1 MNEDIDVINTFWS
14 DIAFAI
20 TDYIDDDVKAG
31 EVTVEMIKETLSSVA
46 DEVAPI
52 TLGYDDVTIE
62 DMQNN
67 LSSDIPD
74 ISVDEVYT
82 FMRMTEDDRAKE
94 LYTIFE
100 ENIDYITDKYNQYLK
115 EWEDT
120 MGTITGSNQ
129 K

>member
-20 TDYIDDDVKAG
+20 TDYIDDGVKAG

-52 TLGYDDVTIE
+52 TLGYDDVTVE
-62 DMQNN
+62 DMQNS
-67 LSSDIPD
+67 LDGIPTE
-74 ISVDEVYT
+74 DEVYK
-82 FMRMTEDDRAKE
+82 FMKMTEDDRAKE

-120 MGTITGSNQ
+120 MSTITGSNQ

>member
-20 TDYIDDDVKAG
+20 TDYIDDGVKAG

-52 TLGYDDVTIE
+52 TLGYDDVTVE
-62 DMQNN
+62 DMQNS
-67 LSSDIPD
+67 LDGIPTE
-74 ISVDEVYT
+74 DEVYT

-120 MGTITGSNQ
+120 MGVITGSNQ

>member
-52 TLGYDDVTIE
+52 TLGYDDVTVE
-62 DMQNN
+62 DMQNS
-67 LSSDIPD
+67 LDGIPTE
-74 ISVDEVYT
+74 DEVYT
-82 FMRMTEDDRAKE
+82 FMRMTEEDRAKE
-94 LYTIFE
+94 LYTVFE

-120 MGTITGSNQ
+120 MGIIAGSNQ